1 MNHSTSEAA
10 WGTLIN
16 PNQIRAYG
24 VSVHDNPYEQDPERA
39 IGIELYDDVHLP
51 FLTNGSTVNF
61 ESKYLTDEEMERC
74 PHVVLTS
81 DAGWKPQEVSMHPIG
96 NVE

>member
-1 MNHSTSEAA
+1 MMMF
-10 WGTLIN
+10 
-16 PNQIRAYG
+16 AYLF
-24 VSVHDNPYEQDPERA
+24 SPKDPPY
-39 IGIELYDDVHLP
+39 
-51 FLTNGSTVNF
+51 F
-61 ESKYLTDEEMERC
+61 ESKYPTDEEMERC